1 MTIVY
6 RVNAGQLPRD
16 HWTHDAAEGGG
27 RIIGEACHFIDF
39 VQYLTGALPARVSA
53 EAVPRT
59 QAAGM
64 VDDSTVISLRMTD
77 GSVASIIYSAS
88 GDSSVAKE
96 RIEIFCDRSVGTIDD
111 FRSGSFIRDRKTTRL
126 GRRAQDKGHAA
137 EVAAFLEAA
146 RGRSGAP
153 IELESLVAT
162 TLTSFAVVESA
173 RSAVAVAVDLSSVLS

>member
-1 MTIVY
+1 M
-6 RVNAGQLPRD
+6 
-16 HWTHDAAEGGG
+16 
-27 RIIGEACHFIDF
+27 
-39 VQYLTGALPARVSA
+39 
-53 EAVPRT
+53 
-59 QAAGM
+59 
-64 VDDSTVISLRMTD
+64 ISLSMTD

-111 FRSGSFIRDRKTTRL
+111 FRSGSFIRDRKTTKL